1 MATDEL
7 LKEGE
12 AVEKDATEKV
22 RNLQPPD
29 MISNAN
35 DLEIYKKRLRRWSR
49 LSSLSPQV
57 QFDLVLNSIE
67 VTHPLCNKLEEE
79 IGDSN
84 EAATRGIEVLLSK
97 LDEIYGREEEIDA
110 FKNYVEFEE
119 KVRKEGQD
127 LLEYINEWETLY
139 NRLKAKGDSLSD
151 RILAFKLIVSCNLDE
166 TEHKLVFREA
176 KSKENNG
183 KVYENTR
190 TAIKMF

>member
-1 MATDEL
+1 MAADEL
-7 LKEGE
+7 LKDGE

-110 FKNYVEFEE
+110 FKNYKEFA
-119 KVRKEGQD
+119 EG
-127 LLEYINEWETLY
+127 
-139 NRLKAKGDSLSD
+139 AK
-151 RILAFKLIVSCNLDE
+151 IP
-166 TEHKLVFREA
+166 
-176 KSKENNG
+176 
-183 KVYENTR
+183 
-190 TAIKMF
+190 

>member
-110 FKNYVEFEE
+110 
-119 KVRKEGQD
+119 
-127 LLEYINEWETLY
+127 
-139 NRLKAKGDSLSD
+139 
-151 RILAFKLIVSCNLDE
+151 
-166 TEHKLVFREA
+166 
-176 KSKENNG
+176 
-183 KVYENTR
+183 
-190 TAIKMF
+190 

>member
-12 AVEKDATEKV
+12 AVEKDATEKEKV

-67 VTHPLCNKLEEE
+67 VTHPL
-79 IGDSN
+79 
-84 EAATRGIEVLLSK
+84 
-97 LDEIYGREEEIDA
+97 
-110 FKNYVEFEE
+110 
-119 KVRKEGQD
+119 
-127 LLEYINEWETLY
+127 
-139 NRLKAKGDSLSD
+139 
-151 RILAFKLIVSCNLDE
+151 
-166 TEHKLVFREA
+166 
-176 KSKENNG
+176 
-183 KVYENTR
+183 
-190 TAIKMF
+190 